1 MLLGLYHSF
10 KAMNNLDIYEQ
21 NETRIVEESPPQA
34 FKKYAIVHLLSNIGV
49 SNWEAYMGATL
60 GSAFRLR
67 KLHARLNATKSF
79 PAQLDLVAMYPKGT
93 NINGLEHPYI
103 LWRPFDVV
111 DLQKAFVG
119 KKDFWFGATT
129 KLAAFGLEEYDK
141 SECLH
146 SAHTEIAHRT
156 QY

>member
-1 MLLGLYHSF
+1 MLRGFERQF
-10 KAMNNLDIYEQ
+10 KAINNYDDYQ
-21 NETRIVEESPPQA
+21 QHETRKVEESFPETLVKPPL
-34 FKKYAIVHLLSNIGV
+34 KYAIVHLLSNIGV

-67 KLHARLNATKSF
+67 KLHARLNATKSY
-79 PAQLDLVAMYPKGT
+79 PVQLDLVAMYPKGT

-103 LWRPFDVV
+103 SWRPFDVS

-141 SECLH
+141 SECL
-146 SAHTEIAHRT
+146 
-156 QY
+156 